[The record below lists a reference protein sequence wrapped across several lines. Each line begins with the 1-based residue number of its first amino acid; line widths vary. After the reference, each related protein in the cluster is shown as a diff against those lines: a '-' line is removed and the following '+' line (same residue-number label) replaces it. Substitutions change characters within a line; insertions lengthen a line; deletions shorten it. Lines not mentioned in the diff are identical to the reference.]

1 MQQSSGACTIRGA
14 STLSVAECVPTGVAS
29 RTMGSYTTMDLREE
43 INHRRGGEDNRIAIE
58 RHRERR

>member
-1 MQQSSGACTIRGA
+1 
-14 STLSVAECVPTGVAS
+14 
-29 RTMGSYTTMDLREE
+29 MGSYTTTDLREE